1 MPVEF
6 DAQFH
11 ALTGNAPFPWQRR
24 LYEKFVA
31 GDIPKSC
38 NLPTGLGK
46 TSVIA
51 VWLLARQANAKLPR
65 RLVYVV
71 NRRTVVD
78 QTTDEVEKYLLVLE
92 KERKLPGHDRLAKM
106 SDADNREWEE
116 ANGKLQK
123 SREVMAETGFRYDGL
138 ALSTLRGQFADNRA
152 WSADPSKPA
161 VICGTV
167 DMIGSRL
174 LFGGYGLGFKTRPL
188 HAGFLGQ
195 DALLV
200 HDEAH
205 LEPAFQ
211 ELLLSI
217 EREQERCNDFGRLRV
232 MELTATSRGGA
243 EKPFG
248 LADADYKD
256 AEVILRTKA
265 AKKVCLHLERD
276 PKKLAEQVAELALRH
291 NDSGRAVLVFVRK
304 VDDVL
309 KVRELLKKQKVQTLT
324 GTLRGKER
332 DALAESDPIF
342 ARFQR
347 KPPDWAETGTVYLV
361 CTSAGEVGVNISA
374 DHLVCDLST
383 FESMAQRFGRVNR
396 FGARTDTVIDVV
408 HPKEFDADKPV
419 EQRRERTLDLLTEL
433 PALGEGRN
441 GSPEAMGNLDAAR
454 RLAAFTPT
462 PTILPA
468 TDMLFDA
475 WALTSIREK
484 LPGRPAVEAYLH
496 GVAEWEPA
504 QTQVAWRAEVGVI
517 TGDLLAEHEPKD
529 LLDDYPLKPHEL
541 LREPSYRA
549 FVQFAAMAKRCGESP
564 AWLLD
569 DFGKVEVVTV
579 ADLADKDKKERIN
592 RKTVILPPSAGG
604 LKGGL
609 LDGAAAPEDAMDV
622 ADIVN
627 GEEKSS
633 RRRLWSDDDEYDAKT
648 KGMHLIRDIE
658 FAASQDDE
666 GEPGRSWDWFET
678 KNEGGR
684 TAKFPVLWRVHVGD
698 VEREA
703 DAILNNLNL
712 PEELDV
718 AVRVAASLHDH
729 GKRRKV
735 FQHVLGNWDYPNV
748 VIAKSGRRGGRT
760 SELYRHEF
768 GSLTDA
774 EAEASFRALSA
785 DQQDLVRHL
794 IASHHGYARPHF
806 PADRAF
812 DPDAPDSRA
821 LEIASEVPARFARL
835 QRRHGRWGLAYL
847 ESLLRAA
854 DWAASGNPSKPAE
867 GQS

>member
-1 MPVEF
+1 MPGDF
-6 DAQFH
+6 DAQFA
-11 ALTGNAPFPWQRR
+11 ALTGHPPFPWQRR
-24 LYEKFVA
+24 LYELFRL
-31 GDIPKSC
+31 GGENIPKSC

-51 VWLLARQANAKLPR
+51 VWLLARQVNAALPR

-78 QTTDEVEKYLLVLE
+78 QTTDEVEKY
-92 KERKLPGHDRLAKM
+92 RANLPKD
-106 SDADNREWEE
+106 S
-116 ANGKLQK
+116 
-123 SREVMAETGFRYDGL
+123 L

-167 DMIGSRL
+167 DMIGSRI

-211 ELLLSI
+211 HLLTSI
-217 EREQERCNDFGRLRV
+217 QEEQARCGDPWPLRV
-232 MELTATSRGGA
+232 MELTATSRGDD

-248 LADADYKD
+248 LDRADYED
-256 AEVILRTKA
+256 ATVIRRTTA
-265 AKKVCLHLERD
+265 AKKVCLHPERD
-276 PKKLAEQVAELALRH
+276 PKKLAERVAELALRH
-291 NDSGRAVLVFVRK
+291 TDSGRAVLVFVRK

-309 KVRELLKKQKVQTLT
+309 KIRELLKKQHVQSLT
-324 GTLRGKER
+324 GTLRGRER

-342 ARFQR
+342 ARFLP
-347 KPPDWAETGTVYLV
+347 KPPDSATPGTVYLV

-396 FGARTDTVIDVV
+396 FGDRDDTVIDVI
-408 HPKEFDADKPV
+408 HPKEFGEKDFLPA
-419 EQRRERTLDLLTEL
+419 ERERTLRLLERL
-433 PALGEGRN
+433 EGD
-441 GSPEAMGNLDAAR
+441 GSPKSLGRFSAEERQAGFA
-454 RLAAFTPT
+454 PT
-462 PTILPA
+462 PTILSA
-468 TDMLFDA
+468 TDILFDA

-484 LPGRPAVEAYLH
+484 LPGRPMVEPYLH
-496 GVAEWEPA
+496 GVAESEPP
-504 QTQVAWRAEVGVI
+504 QTQVAWRAEVEEI
-517 TGDLLAEHEPKD
+517 TGDMLDEHEPKD

-549 FVQFAAMAKRCGESP
+549 FAHFAAMAKRCPGSP
-564 AWLLD
+564 AWLVD

-579 ADLADKDKKERIN
+579 ADLANKDDKERIN
-592 RKTVILPPSAGG
+592 RRTVILPPSAGG
-604 LKGGL
+604 LKDGL
-609 LDGAAAPEDAMDV
+609 LDGAAAPEAAMDV
-622 ADIVN
+622 ADIVD
-627 GEEKSS
+627 GAEKSS
-633 RRRLWSDDDEYDAKT
+633 RRRVWSDDEKYAEKT
-648 KGMHLIRDIE
+648 KGMHLIREIE
-658 FAASQDDE
+658 FSGSRDDE
-666 GEPGRSWDWFET
+666 DEPGRSWDWFEA

-684 TAKFPVLWRVHVGD
+684 TAKFPVLWHVHVGD

-703 DAILNNLNL
+703 GAILKNLSL
-712 PEELDV
+712 PAELDA

-735 FQHVLGNWDYPNV
+735 FQDVLGNWNYPNV
-748 VIAKSGRRGGRT
+748 VMAKSGGRGGRT

-774 EAEASFRALSA
+774 EVEDHFVNLSD
-785 DQQDLVRHL
+785 DQKELVLHL

-806 PADRAF
+806 PAERVF
-812 DPDAPDSRA
+812 DPEHPDAEA
-821 LEIASEVPARFARL
+821 QKLAAKVPARFARL
-835 QRRHGRWGLAYL
+835 QRKYGRWGLAYL

-867 GQS
+867 GAS